1 MALNVHLDVHLTS
14 QFQIRIVV
22 NDTDLKLRPLP
33 DKRPLPPVC
42 PHPTFYCADSRGVI
56 SVFT

>member
-22 NDTDLKLRPLP
+22 NDTDLELRSQV
-33 DKRPLPPVC
+33 DIEM
-42 PHPTFYCADSRGVI
+42 DI
-56 SVFT
+56 